1 MDIALRT
8 LNEARSGVTPH
19 AALTDYKHALDFLF
33 ARTTGG
39 YKFGLERT
47 VELLDHLG
55 NPHRKYPSLH
65 IAGTNGKGSSV
76 ATMGALLTARGLRVA
91 TYTSPHLVDFRERMI
106 VGGEPIAPEA
116 VVGFVERNLPVIEE
130 IGTSFF
136 EATTAM
142 AFEFFANSGAD
153 IAVIETGLGG
163 RLDSTNV
170 VSPLAA
176 GVTSIGFDH
185 MEYLGSTLEAI
196 AGEKAGIFKANADA
210 IIGER
215 DRRIRELLAS
225 HARDAGASR
234 IRIVADELSVLVVR
248 VDESVTECSIAWNV
262 EQSTLHSPL
271 AGEHQAANLAFALV
285 MLDSVHA
292 LAPLDSVAA
301 QLHAVRIPGRFQ
313 RTGKFIFDV
322 AHNPA
327 GTAVLTQTLKSVD
340 PPTPI
345 SVVMCVLRDKDWRE
359 MIRALS
365 GVVSSFVLTNA
376 PTAPASREWDLAE
389 AETFALD
396 LGLDVAAIPDFA
408 AAIERAQ
415 SVATTVVVTGSF
427 HTVGDAMSLLQVSP
441 LAG

>member
-1 MDIALRT
+1 MD
-8 LNEARSGVTPH
+8 V
-19 AALTDYKHALDFLF
+19 ALTTPGAASGAARDAELSDYKQALDFLF

-47 VELLDHLG
+47 VALLEHLG
-55 NPHRKYPSLH
+55 NPHRRYPALH
-65 IAGTNGKGSSV
+65 VAGTNGKGSSV
-76 ATMGALLTARGLRVA
+76 ATMRALLAARGLRVA

-106 VGGEPIAPEA
+106 VADEPIPAEM
-116 VVGFVERNLPVIEE
+116 VVGFIERNLPVIEE
-130 IGTSFF
+130 IGATFF

-142 AFEFFANSGAD
+142 AFEFFATRRAD
-153 IAVIETGLGG
+153 VALVETGLGG

-170 VSPLAA
+170 LSPLVA

-196 AGEKAGIFKANADA
+196 AGEKAGIFKPGVAA
-210 IIGER
+210 IVGER
-215 DRRIRELLAS
+215 DRGVREFLAS
-225 HARDAGASR
+225 QAHAAGASVVR
-234 IRIVADELSVLVVR
+234 VVADEMRTVDVR
-248 VDESVTECSIAWNV
+248 VDELGTECTIEWKGAT
-262 EQSTLHSPL
+262 STLHTPL
-271 AGEHQAANLAFALV
+271 AGEHQAANLAFSLV
-285 MLDSVHA
+285 MLDA
-292 LAPLDSVAA
+292 AGLLEPLDRVAVN
-301 QLHAVRIPGRFQ
+301 LGSVRIPGRFQ
-313 RTGKFIFDV
+313 HTGKFIFDV

-327 GTAVLTQTLKSVD
+327 GTTVLTQTLKAVQ

-345 SVVMCVLRDKDWRE
+345 AVVMCVLRDKDWRE

-365 GVVSSFVLTNA
+365 GVASSFVLTNA

-396 LGLDVAAIPDFA
+396 QGLEVTAIPDFS
-408 AAIERAQ
+408 AAIQQAQ
-415 SVATTVVVTGSF
+415 RIAETVVITGSF